1 MSTSNGNHDRS
12 AEDDRRSRRS
22 RLFTRPRI
30 VGVVV
35 ILAVLIA
42 APIVFFLVRTPSVP
56 GADAANKLSTGGCV
70 EIPHAP
76 GSADSWGGCWPGPQ
90 NTGYPQGLPG
100 DTRAKVELSKYTGP
114 TTIKECGVVIDAKV
128 VSADLVIEVG
138 NGTHSPDTPCVTIKN
153 SLVQGV
159 IHTDAPEF
167 GPVIVSDTE
176 VAVPGLSWWENIG
189 RYNVFVTRVNSHGSE
204 GVVKCASYCS
214 VVDSWV
220 HGMHLGGEYHY
231 NAVGGNGIEPDDGY
245 FTIDH
250 NWTSCGDWASWDE
263 KPGNDAGCSAVI
275 GFYGD
280 FGPIRNISITK
291 NFLAGMTSG
300 QQIASAE
307 DRQPG
312 YCLNPGYYPGKPH
325 PAPSKLVIRDNVFGR
340 GSSGTCGVFG
350 PTNSLNAVGH
360 PADNVWE
367 NNRYEDGEI
376 IGRPEQ

>member
-1 MSTSNGNHDRS
+1 M
-12 AEDDRRSRRS
+12 
-22 RLFTRPRI
+22 
-30 VGVVV
+30 